1 MRRLLALV
9 LVLAACGGGSAVPT
23 PDEILDDGIVTDE
36 EFRSAL
42 GAVEECVDEAGAEFS
57 VAFDQNGVPRY
68 RASGGDKLDA
78 IVNACITIHLGPVE
92 AAWDEQHGPTP
103 EEDAAF
109 FDGVVSC
116 VEAGLGVELG
126 TVQPSASGRGPETA
140 VTDAAIAADPDL
152 YASCFEQQLSDGGEG

>member
-9 LVLAACGGGSAVPT
+9 LVLSACGGGSGAPT
-23 PDEILDDGIVTDE
+23 PDEILEDGIVTTE
-36 EFRSAL
+36 EFRAAL
-42 GAVEECVDEAGAEFS
+42 GAVEECVADAGAEFS

-78 IVNACITIHLGPVE
+78 IVNACVTIHVGPVE

-109 FDGVVSC
+109 YDGVVSC
-116 VEAGLGVELG
+116 VEAELGMELG
-126 TVQPSASGRGPETA
+126 TVEPGASGRPETA
-140 VTDAAIAADPDL
+140 VTDIAIAAAPEL
-152 YASCFEQQLSDGGEG
+152 YATCFDRQLSGG

>member
-1 MRRLLALV
+1 MRRLLAL
-9 LVLAACGGGSAVPT
+9 LLILTACGGGSGVPT

-36 EFRSAL
+36 EFRAAL
-42 GAVEECVDEAGAEFS
+42 GAVEECVAEAGAEFS

-68 RASGGDKLDA
+68 RASGGNNLDA

-109 FDGVVSC
+109 YDGVVSC
-116 VEAGLGVELG
+116 VEAGLGVEFG

-152 YASCFEQQLSDGGEG
+152 YASCFEQQLGGGAD

>member
-9 LVLAACGGGSAVPT
+9 LVLAACGDGSAAPT
-23 PDEILDDGIVTDE
+23 PDEILGDGIVTDE
-36 EFRSAL
+36 EFRAAL
-42 GAVEECVDEAGAEFS
+42 GAVEDCVAAADAEFS
-57 VAFDQNGVPRY
+57 VAFDQSGVPRY
-68 RASGGDKLDA
+68 RASGGDNLDA

-109 FDGVVSC
+109 YDGVVSC
-116 VEAGLGVELG
+116 VEAGLGIELG

-152 YASCFEQQLSDGGEG
+152 YATCFDRQLGSDAG